1 MIGLTAS
8 WLLQD
13 EQQRNAALEVR
24 AAMVREGSEVLQYIA
39 GKSGVVFASMV
50 EVVKYMKSPQSLDA
64 MRQQQHTC
72 VSSTPV

>member
-24 AAMVREGSEVLQYIA
+24 AAIVREG
-39 GKSGVVFASMV
+39 
-50 EVVKYMKSPQSLDA
+50 
-64 MRQQQHTC
+64 
-72 VSSTPV
+72 